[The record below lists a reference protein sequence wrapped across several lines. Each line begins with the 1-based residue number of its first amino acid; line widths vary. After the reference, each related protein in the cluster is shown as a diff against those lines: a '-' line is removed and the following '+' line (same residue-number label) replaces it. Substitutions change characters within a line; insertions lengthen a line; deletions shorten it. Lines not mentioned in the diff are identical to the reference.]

1 MGDSALTDPGAFP
14 SEELIGEKLGR
25 AKAAYAAV
33 FGFLG
38 SAFPEIRGEWKY
50 YNDTKCWLLKAPL
63 KGKTVFWL
71 SVVPGFFRVTFYLG
85 AAMDEAVRSSGLPEA
100 AKEGFAAS
108 SGKKFRGLSLELKA
122 KKDLA
127 AFKEAL
133 GLKLASP

>member
-1 MGDSALTDPGAFP
+1 MADSALTDPGAFP

-25 AKAAYAAV
+25 AEAAYKAV
-33 FGFLG
+33 FGYLG
-38 SAFPEIRGEWKY
+38 AAYPEIRGEWKY
-50 YNDTKCWLLKAPL
+50 YNDGKSWLLKAPL

-71 SVVPGFFRVTFYLG
+71 SVAPGFFRVTFYLG
-85 AAMDEAVRSSGLPEA
+85 AGMEGSVMASGLPQA

-108 SGKKFRGLSLELKA
+108 SGKKFRGLSLELRA

-133 GLKLASP
+133 GLKLGSP